1 MAKNIIKKRLKFKLV
16 AWLLLQLSNKSSV
29 QILLANE
36 VVQLFFKQIK
46 QQDLLNATSHE
57 CFQFYTHT
65 HTHIDTHFFFFF
77 LFKDAQ
83 TSLFAD
89 RFEWNAT
96 LTYFYKVRD

>member
-57 CFQFYTHT
+57 CFQFYIHT
-65 HTHIDTHFFFFF
+65 HTHIDTHFFF
-77 LFKDAQ
+77 
-83 TSLFAD
+83 S
-89 RFEWNAT
+89 
-96 LTYFYKVRD
+96 FYLRMLKHHCLPTDLNGMPH

>member
-36 VVQLFFKQIK
+36 VIQLFFKQIK

-57 CFQFYTHT
+57 CFQFYIHT

>member
-57 CFQFYTHT
+57 CFQFYIHT
-65 HTHIDTHFFFFF
+65 LFFF
-77 LFKDAQ
+77 
-83 TSLFAD
+83 S
-89 RFEWNAT
+89 
-96 LTYFYKVRD
+96 FYLRMLKHHCLPTDLNGMPH